1 MLTCSAYVQGQVS
14 EKKCVSYLAIGN
26 TLPDI
31 TDTGCVDI
39 PKKMFSKIIITAQ
52 DSISTD
58 IKHKILVTETPP
70 KLRIKNRK
78 LIHLHKPTAIH

>member
-1 MLTCSAYVQGQVS
+1 MSSGRYPKRSAFLILLLATLFQMSLTLDVW
-14 EKKCVSYLAIGN
+14 IF
-26 TLPDI
+26 
-31 TDTGCVDI
+31 
-39 PKKMFSKIIITAQ
+39 PKDVSKIIITAQ

-70 KLRIKNRK
+70 ELRIKNRK